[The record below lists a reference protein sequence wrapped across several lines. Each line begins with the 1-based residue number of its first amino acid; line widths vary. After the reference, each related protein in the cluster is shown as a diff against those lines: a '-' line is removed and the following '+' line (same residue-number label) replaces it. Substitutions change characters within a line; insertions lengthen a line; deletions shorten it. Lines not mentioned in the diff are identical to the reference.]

1 MYWGSGRLHPKP
13 HHPGAPLSH
22 QRYRK
27 DCILNH
33 IDTPLSPYDH
43 HYLLLLTMLSSSSG
57 EINKALVVLGG
68 EEEGHLKKVEDLKVS
83 PSFSTKVS
91 AAVLGKSPSAPEPV
105 CRVLA

>member
-33 IDTPLSPYDH
+33 IDTAVSPYDH
-43 HYLLLLTMLSSSSG
+43 HYLLLLTMLSSSG
-57 EINKALVVLGG
+57 EINKALAVLGG
-68 EEEGHLKKVEDLKVS
+68 EEEGHLKKVEDLKGS
-83 PSFSTKVS
+83 PS
-91 AAVLGKSPSAPEPV
+91 P
-105 CRVLA
+105 

>member
-33 IDTPLSPYDH
+33 IDTALSPYDH
-43 HYLLLLTMLSSSSG
+43 HYLLLLTTLGSSSG